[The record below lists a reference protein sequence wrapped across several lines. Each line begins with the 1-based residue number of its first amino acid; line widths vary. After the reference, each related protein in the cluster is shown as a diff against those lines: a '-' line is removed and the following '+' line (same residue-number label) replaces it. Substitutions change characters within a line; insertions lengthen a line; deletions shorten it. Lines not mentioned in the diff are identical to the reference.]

1 MAFLTLIVLPALA
14 SAHIAAFGPG
24 MYCRDGLPGQQNK
37 NNNLPVAPLYQHTKE
52 DWWFQH
58 DRGCDTSPPPAGE
71 FLELPVGGNFTVEH
85 ANNQAFTTLSYDGKQ
100 VTDWPD
106 GGNHPDDWHGEWK
119 DNECITEGGW
129 MHATNQINVQGSAF
143 AIAYKS
149 NFADITMEDLV
160 VFTVLEQTISFS
172 INGEQVGQLGAL
184 VVLLTGTFADL
195 NDLQHALEA
204 TSDLRSSDR
213 HACVSRRRLYLC
225 ASLGAEGL
233 RAAQYVSTIAHT
245 SHGGVLTAPRYMQG
259 FKCKTTG
266 EVGTK
271 QIAKA
276 QPPVWCA
283 DDASKC
289 KTGAKQMIVFN
300 QLEGNNVPT
309 PDGETPA
316 YNVVAG
322 FKPGAQDDIFVA
334 GSPPTS
340 TSKVASTSK
349 ATPAPASSLS
359 SRTVSSA
366 RSTTRPHTTSASPA
380 TTPLPHSTPACVCS
394 DKTVTVTVTAA

>member
-1 MAFLTLIVLPALA
+1 MAYLALILLPAFA
-14 SAHIAAFGPG
+14 STHIAAFGPG

-37 NNNLPVAPLYQHTKE
+37 NNNLPVAPLYQHIKA

-71 FLELPVGGNFTVEH
+71 FLELPAGGNFTVEH
-85 ANNQAFTTLSYDGKQ
+85 ADNQAFTTLSYDGKQ

-106 GGNHPDDWHGEWK
+106 GGIHPDDWHGEWK

-129 MHATNQINVQGSAF
+129 MHATNQSNVQGSAF

-149 NFADITMEDLV
+149 NLADITMEDLV
-160 VFTVLEQTISFS
+160 VFTVLEHTPWKRLATYEVPAGMPACPEGGCICAHLWVPK
-172 INGEQVGQLGAL
+172 GCGQP
-184 VVLLTGTFADL
+184 
-195 NDLQHALEA
+195 NM
-204 TSDLRSSDR
+204 
-213 HACVSRRRLYLC
+213 
-225 ASLGAEGL
+225 
-233 RAAQYVSTIAHT
+233 
-245 SHGGVLTAPRYMQG
+245 YMQG

-266 EVGTK
+266 AVGTK

-283 DDASKC
+283 DDVSKC

-316 YNVVAG
+316 YNVMAG

-340 TSKVASTSK
+340 TSKVTSTSK
-349 ATPAPASSLS
+349 ATTAPASSWS

-366 RSTTRPHTTSASPA
+366 RSTTRSHTTSPSPA

-394 DKTVTVTVTAA
+394 EKTVTITVTAA